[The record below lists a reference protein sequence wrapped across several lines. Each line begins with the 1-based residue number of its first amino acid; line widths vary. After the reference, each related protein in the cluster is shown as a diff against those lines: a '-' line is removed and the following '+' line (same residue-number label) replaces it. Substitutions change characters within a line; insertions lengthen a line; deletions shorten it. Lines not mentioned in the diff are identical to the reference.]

1 MFDAVRDL
9 PTSVVDLTTT
19 EEGRMNAR
27 RRRIRRRHPPWRV
40 HRARLIAVRVSRDQR
55 TAIVG
60 ASRYFASHAKPKLL
74 RGLTRA
80 AMHQFSARL
89 HRRLSLGVRQ
99 GPQVSLRRRQRTRR
113 RRRGGHDSRRARW
126 RRTGVRVG
134 RACLSPSPE
143 WRTGSRARRLMP
155 TVCRLFSVRPKPAA
169 AAGRTRG
176 SHRDA
181 SAVSDEPTGD
191 SAWAP
196 PVAGMYSVAAR
207 SPHR

>member
-60 ASRYFASHAKPKLL
+60 APRYFASHAKPKLL

-99 GPQVSLRRRQRTRR
+99 GPQVSLSVAVNELVVDDVEVMIHAALDGVGLAFALEEHVFHHPQS
-113 RRRGGHDSRRARW
+113 GAL
-126 RRTGVRVG
+126 VRV
-134 RACLSPSPE
+134 LE
-143 WRTGSRARRLMP
+143 
-155 TVCRLFSVRPKPAA
+155 
-169 AAGRTRG
+169 
-176 SHRDA
+176 D
-181 SAVSDEPTGD
+181 
-191 SAWAP
+191 
-196 PVAGMYSVAAR
+196 
-207 SPHR
+207 